1 MASNQENLTHVT
13 PTPAY
18 DDKIDNVEKQQPTH
32 EHTEF
37 TGKMLNED
45 ARLATQAEHEMNW
58 WQGIKTYRKA
68 VFWSVIVSASIIMEG
83 YDTTLIGSF
92 FGYPAFQKKYGTFHE
107 GKAGWQLSSPWQAGI
122 LDIQAVG
129 NVIGALGNGYFTDK
143 YGHRKVMIF
152 NLVLMSGTVFITFFA
167 PNVTTMLIGAFFC
180 SIPWGVFATMGPAYA
195 AEVCPLVLRGYLT
208 AFVNL
213 CWATG
218 QLLSAAILKGLVNNT
233 TQWSY
238 RVPFAVQ
245 WVWPIPLLIAAWFC
259 PESPWFLVRAGR
271 LDEAEHSLK
280 RLSQKSD
287 NVDHR
292 QTIALM
298 VHTTKLEKEEKLGTS
313 YFDCFR
319 GTNLRRTEIACGC
332 FLSQITNGGAF
343 AYSPIYFFEQAG
355 ITANQAYDIGLGGT
369 GLAFCGTVISWGFI
383 NKFGRRP
390 IFLTGFGVMIF
401 CLLLIGILACVPQ
414 STGIKYVQ
422 ATLCLVWLG
431 NYSMTVGP
439 IVYTI
444 VAEIG
449 ATRLRT
455 QTVVLGRST
464 YYIGNIVGGVLEPYM
479 MNPTQWNWKGKT
491 AFFWA
496 ILSIITTIWAYFR
509 LPETKDRTFEE
520 LDILF
525 LKKVKARTFAAADL
539 EEEDQYIVR

>member
-1 MASNQENLTHVT
+1 MASTQENVT
-13 PTPAY
+13 PTPAH
-18 DDKIDNVEKQQPTH
+18 DDRIDNVEKQQATL
-32 EHTEF
+32 EHAEF
-37 TGKMLNED
+37 TGKTLNED
-45 ARLATQAEHEMNW
+45 ARMATQTEHTMPL

-68 VFWSVIVSASIIMEG
+68 VFWSVVVSASIIMEG

-92 FGYPAFQKKYGTFHE
+92 FGYPAFREKYGTWHP
-107 GKAGWQLSSPWQAGI
+107 GTAGWQLSSPWQAGI
-122 LDIQAVG
+122 SDIQAVG
-129 NVIGALGNGYFTDK
+129 NLIGAMANGYFTNK
-143 YGHRKVMIF
+143 YGHRKVMMV
-152 NLVLMSGTVFITFFA
+152 NLILMSAFVFITFFA
-167 PNVTTMLIGAFFC
+167 PNVQTMLVGAFFC

-218 QLLSAAILKGLVNNT
+218 QLLSAAILKGLVNNS

-238 RVPFAVQ
+238 RVPFAIQ
-245 WVWPIPLLIAAWFC
+245 WVWPIPLFIAALFC

-280 RLSQKSD
+280 RLSQKND
-287 NVDHR
+287 NVDYR

-298 VHTTKLEKEEKLGTS
+298 VHTTELEKEERLGTS
-313 YFDCFR
+313 YFDCFK
-319 GTNLRRTEIACGC
+319 GTNLRRTEIACGA

-369 GLAFCGTVISWGFI
+369 GIAFCGTVISWFYI
-383 NKFGRRP
+383 SKFGRRP
-390 IFLTGFGVMIF
+390 IFLVGFCVMIF
-401 CLLLIGILACVPQ
+401 CLFLIGILACVPQ
-414 STGIKYVQ
+414 NKGIKYVQ
-422 ATLCLVWLG
+422 ATLCLIWLG

-464 YYIGNIVGGVLEPYM
+464 YYLGNIVGGVLEPYM

-491 AFFWA
+491 AFFWG
-496 ILSIITTIWAYFR
+496 ILSTITTIWAYFR

-525 LKKVKARTFAAADL
+525 LKKVKARTFADADL